1 MTWHCI
7 TYVWILICLHSYY
20 IYSIN
25 VCPIRSRF
33 FTVEVGGSVDPD
45 PPADLEGWVVVVK
58 PNGDPQHD
66 EPSIRICRERERER
80 VFLGEGG
87 ALKHHLYAYTCWFA
101 CLSLFW
107 SHLVFQLGNYCG
119 IGFLQKDANKC
130 LWFSSIHHNS
140 HAFKHKSRCFWKHV
154 QCLPI
159 TQWSIIV
166 SSFPHTCC
174 SIVSVVMRIY
184 QIWWVVFSKTE
195 AFVCFY
201 VLPTSEC

>member
-1 MTWHCI
+1 M
-7 TYVWILICLHSYY
+7 
-20 IYSIN
+20 
-25 VCPIRSRF
+25 
-33 FTVEVGGSVDPD
+33 DPD
-45 PPADLEGWVVVVK
+45 PPADLEGWVVVAK

-66 EPSIRICRERERER
+66 EPSIRIYVEKERERGRKKR
-80 VFLGEGG
+80 VFLGGG
-87 ALKHHLYAYTCWFA
+87 GGPETSLIRLYLLFTC
-101 CLSLFW
+101 LFW

-140 HAFKHKSRCFWKHV
+140 HAFKHKSRCFWKRV